1 MITGNWSKAR
11 EGLEQWGGAG
21 REGRGSGTGATPRRR
36 RLVCCTLVQ
45 SRMGAGFGRAVA
57 ARMLLVVLV
66 LSTSGH
72 FTTSLPPNE
81 GRATETGHVGSE
93 FPRRSFA
100 QCFTQSTSIMP
111 RLLLRPGT
119 SGTREKWNSCTN
131 ALYKAAPV
139 RSQGSRLRPLHG
151 LTRPQAE
158 QRRKTDAKVSSGDV
172 GGEEGKRK
180 WLNWPIF
187 SNVHDREIIAMAI
200 PSYTAVRFMTV
211 CFLRWCTRAL
221 EKDRSGE

>member
-1 MITGNWSKAR
+1 M
-11 EGLEQWGGAG
+11 
-21 REGRGSGTGATPRRR
+21 
-36 RLVCCTLVQ
+36 CCTLVQ

-81 GRATETGHVGSE
+81 GRATEKGHVGSE

-100 QCFTQSTSIMP
+100 QCFTQSTRIMP

-119 SGTREKWNSCTN
+119 FGAREKWNSCTN
-131 ALYKAAPV
+131 ALYKAAPA
-139 RSQGSRLRPLHG
+139 RSQGSQLRPLHG

-158 QRRKTDAKVSSGDV
+158 QRQKADAKGSSGDV

-200 PSYTAVRFMTV
+200 PSYTAVRFDMRV

-221 EKDRSGE
+221 EKVR